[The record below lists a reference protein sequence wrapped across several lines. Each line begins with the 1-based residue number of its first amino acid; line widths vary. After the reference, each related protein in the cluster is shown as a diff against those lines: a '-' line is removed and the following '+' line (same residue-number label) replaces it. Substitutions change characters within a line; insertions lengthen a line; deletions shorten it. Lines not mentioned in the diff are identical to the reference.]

1 MSTPAVVHGDVE
13 QTLRDHLLA
22 QLVASTDPVTQGVTI
37 GVALDDHPPRY
48 VLVRLAG
55 GASPRLGVDVPRVD
69 VQCWHDTDR
78 QALDLAALVRAWL
91 QQARGVGLIRGVRE
105 SARPTPIPDPS
116 SGAHRYLQTVD
127 LTLRGVPL

>member
-13 QTLRDHLLA
+13 QTLRDYLL
-22 QLVASTDPVTQGVTI
+22 QRLDASSDPVTDGVNV
-37 GVALDDHPPRY
+37 GVKLDDHPPRY

-55 GASPRLGVDVPRVD
+55 GVSPRLGVDVPRVD
-69 VQCWHDTDR
+69 VQCWHDSDR

-91 QQARGVGLIRGVRE
+91 RQARGVGLIRGVRE
-105 SARPTPIPDPS
+105 SARPTPVPDPG